1 MEHRQAFSSPM
12 RGGRSIVVALR
23 FFRSFFSGV
32 EVAPSSL
39 EVYPRGQPLVFA
51 DPPVNAYRPIAL
63 PDETMNFRMA
73 GNCYCAV
80 AATLKPASKNRMYAN
95 YVYIAPGISRV
106 YILQVD
112 KLFLRF
118 WNPEYERIFDD
129 RELRNRLN
137 RYRLIK
143 SWICW
148 YLFVGRRI
156 VKNILNLHRVERR
169 IRNF

>member
-23 FFRSFFSGV
+23 FFCSFFTGV

-51 DPPVNAYRPIAL
+51 DPPVTAYRPIAL

-80 AATLKPASKNRMYAN
+80 AATLKPASKNRQCMQITYILHREYRACIFYKLTSFSFDSEIRNTRGYSTIVN
-95 YVYIAPGISRV
+95 YVIG
-106 YILQVD
+106 
-112 KLFLRF
+112 
-118 WNPEYERIFDD
+118 
-129 RELRNRLN
+129 
-137 RYRLIK
+137 
-143 SWICW
+143 
-148 YLFVGRRI
+148 
-156 VKNILNLHRVERR
+156 
-169 IRNF
+169 